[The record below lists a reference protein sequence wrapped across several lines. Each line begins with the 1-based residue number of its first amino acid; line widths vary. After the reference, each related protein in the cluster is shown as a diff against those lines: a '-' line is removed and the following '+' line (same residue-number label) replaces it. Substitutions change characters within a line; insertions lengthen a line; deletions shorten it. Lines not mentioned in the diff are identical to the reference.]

1 MGALLSDMWQQTITA
16 VSGASE
22 KRKGLF
28 DLFIYL
34 LIPIAANPMTRYTAA
49 YTRNQTSLMSKNN
62 HVPARKAIEDTNG
75 RFHIR
80 RIFLPQL
87 KPSIAE

>member
-1 MGALLSDMWQQTITA
+1 MTA
-16 VSGASE
+16 VFGVSE
-22 KRKGLF
+22 KGKDFF
-28 DLFIYL
+28 DLSTYL
-34 LIPIAANPMTRYTAA
+34 LIPIADNPMTRYTVA
-49 YTRNQTSLMSKNN
+49 YIRNHISFMSKNN